1 MSLKNM
7 QNKLTS
13 TTSTKSLQE
22 VEREEAFIRNKL
34 APEQKLQIK
43 KEIEHPTIPV
53 QAFTQ
58 EQEDETIARAHLPKL
73 SKERLINRSMID
85 PAPDNWNFFGKPDKE
100 PYSLLMNSIY
110 VDGLMNPITLWK
122 QPNDRYM
129 ILSGHTRDSVYDNLY
144 QVTEDPKWLSIQA
157 KYYDVDDITEN
168 DARRIIILANLA
180 QRAKESSRIRI
191 KSYGEYAKLTKA
203 AARYGSGVDVATIV
217 AQTFG
222 IGRSSVFFYQRLSNL
237 IDPILDLYCEGKI
250 RRDDVQEICILPQEL
265 QDYLYQSDYI
275 KEFDGAQFK
284 ALRHIKTKEDI
295 DNIYL
300 ESKEAEIPTRKYL
313 VSIPFKKPKNTEIVG
328 LCIPMEQKE
337 ACQEII
343 RKAFES
349 SSIDEK
355 TKAFILSQL
364 TNKTHNVK
372 INT

>member
-73 SKERLINRSMID
+73 SKERLIKRSMID
-85 PAPDNWNFFGKPDKE
+85 PAPDDWNFFGKPDKE
-100 PYSLLMNSIY
+100 SYSLLMNSIY

-122 QPNDRYM
+122 QPNGRYM
-129 ILSGHTRDSVYDNLY
+129 ILSGHTRDSVYDDLY

-250 RRDDVQEICILPQEL
+250 RRDDVQEICILPQKL

-275 KEFDGAQFK
+275 EEFDRAQFK
-284 ALRHIKTKEDI
+284 ALRHTKTEEDI

-300 ESKEAEIPTRKYL
+300 EAKEAEIPTRKYL
-313 VSIPFKKPKNTEIVG
+313 VSIPFKKPENTEIVG
-328 LCIPMEQKE
+328 LCVPMEQKE

-343 RKAFES
+343 RKAFED

-355 TKAFILSQL
+355 TKAFILSQFNAEEKL
-364 TNKTHNVK
+364 
-372 INT
+372 